1 MLPCTPE
8 LASLLD
14 AWRNDT
20 TVEVYVASLYTFTLA
35 GGARVFWSAEDQDI
49 AWNGNTYLR
58 GPGITATPITR
69 QIGTQ
74 VSQKDVSLIFD
85 DTVTL
90 DGVRLAKFIASGGLF
105 SATMLFESAYAI
117 APDQPIVGTLAE
129 FSGRV
134 TQLKDTGETRA
145 TLTVSS
151 WMSLLN
157 VQVPVNLWQPP
168 CLHTVFDSGCKLNR
182 DDFAKAGTVQSATD
196 PLTLVTDLTP
206 PSAGYYDLGKIVFTS
221 GENEGQ
227 SRAIKAQ
234 DGGIISLVRALPI
247 LPAAGDTFT
256 VYPGCDLTQAT
267 CGSAQFNNIAHFKGQ
282 PWIPTNE
289 VAAP

>member
-35 GGARVFWSAEDQDI
+35 GGETIRWSAEDQDI
-49 AWNGNTYLR
+49 AWNGHTWLR

-74 VSQKDVSLIFD
+74 VSQKDVSLVFD
-85 DTVTL
+85 DTVTV

-105 SATMLFESAYAI
+105 NATMQFESAYAT
-117 APDQPIVGTLAE
+117 APDQPIIGTLAE

-134 TQLKDTGETRA
+134 TQLKATGETRA
-145 TLTVSS
+145 TITVSN

-157 VQVPVNLWQPP
+157 VQVPVNVWQPP
-168 CLHTVFDSGCKLNR
+168 CLHTLFDSGCKLDRNTY
-182 DDFAKAGTVQSATD
+182 AKTFTVQSATD
-196 PLTLVTDLTP
+196 PLTLVTDLT
-206 PSAGYYDLGKIVFTS
+206 STSEGYYNLGKIAFTS
-221 GENEGQ
+221 GANAGQ
-227 SRAIKAQ
+227 SRAIKLQSA
-234 DGGIISLVRALPI
+234 GIISLVRAFPNLPRNN
-247 LPAAGDTFT
+247 DKFT
-256 VYPGCDLTQAT
+256 VYPGCDLTTTT
-267 CGSAQFNNIAHFKGQ
+267 CKGKFNNLQHFKGQ
-282 PWIPTNE
+282 PYIPTNE
-289 VAAP
+289 TAAP